1 MLWVLIF
8 LIPLGFF
15 ADRLCYINLVDPSY
29 HALLW
34 MHERLGYFFV
44 ALALISAGAA
54 LLRFVRIQGQL
65 RVLVTL
71 RAATPEHV
79 EKAFQKASSML
90 GLRHVEIV
98 YVQVPMIFCFTVFG
112 GRVIVSQGF
121 VDLTAPD
128 EFALIALH
136 EAVHIRYGDALKA
149 LLWHLLFAALI
160 VPGFEPI
167 EDVLYQRRERGVD
180 QFVRRW
186 DEQGY
191 GALLERFNASLCL
204 GTPAAAFR
212 SSVPIARTRSLAPLV
227 SAVMPAVLLSL
238 LFVSHALMVQNLPYL
253 QAHHC

>member
-1 MLWVLIF
+1 MLWILVF
-8 LIPLGFF
+8 LVPLGFF
-15 ADRLCYINLVDPSY
+15 ADRLCYINIVDPSY

-44 ALALISAGAA
+44 GLALISAAAA

-65 RVLVTL
+65 RALVTL
-71 RAATPEHV
+71 RAPTPEHV
-79 EKAFQKASSML
+79 EEAFREAASTL

-128 EFALIALH
+128 EFPLIALH
-136 EAVHIRYGDALKA
+136 EAVHIRYADAVKA
-149 LLWHLLFAALI
+149 LLWHLFFAALI

-167 EDVLYQRRERGVD
+167 EDVLYQRRERGAD
-180 QFVRRW
+180 RFVGRR
-186 DEQGY
+186 DEPRY
-191 GALLERFNASLCL
+191 GALLERFKASLCL

-212 SSVPIARTRSLAPLV
+212 SSVPVAGTRSLAPLA
-227 SAVMPAVLLSL
+227 SAAVPAALLGL
-238 LFVSHALMVQNLPYL
+238 LLASHTLMLQNLPYL
-253 QAHHC
+253 QTHHC